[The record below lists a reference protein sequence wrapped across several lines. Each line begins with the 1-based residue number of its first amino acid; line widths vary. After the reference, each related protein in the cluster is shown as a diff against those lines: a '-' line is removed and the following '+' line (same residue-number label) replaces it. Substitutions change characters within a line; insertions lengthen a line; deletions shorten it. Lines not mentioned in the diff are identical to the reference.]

1 MLCIAFLIRNQ
12 SLNGQHTH
20 NKPSFYFIFY
30 ASPLWWW
37 WPLCCNDIIWPFTSS
52 TSKVEVEHITG
63 NVWGDGMGKK
73 MTVICFFFEYD
84 NDGMYLWPWCLP
96 YGHIV
101 IWFIHSLIWWPGER
115 EKFSFIYP
123 HTEEA
128 WFSHGFSFFF
138 EFTAFTLVKCKR
150 IYFFLSES
158 LRATCQLVRWWWGWG
173 HCQLFKRE
181 GLLYSS
187 SLCYENPIWPTGM
200 SVGLMY
206 RTKLAEYL
214 NLHTYSV
221 GTRANVR
228 QFEFFSF
235 FRWRKW
241 NSKQHNRNEIENICI
256 PTLRKKMF

>member
-1 MLCIAFLIRNQ
+1 
-12 SLNGQHTH
+12 
-20 NKPSFYFIFY
+20 
-30 ASPLWWW
+30 
-37 WPLCCNDIIWPFTSS
+37 
-52 TSKVEVEHITG
+52 
-63 NVWGDGMGKK
+63 
-73 MTVICFFFEYD
+73 
-84 NDGMYLWPWCLP
+84 MYLWPWCLP

-128 WFSHGFSFFF
+128 WFSHGFSFFLNSLLSLWSNVK
-138 EFTAFTLVKCKR
+138 EF
-150 IYFFLSES
+150 IFFLSES

-173 HCQLFKRE
+173 QRQLFKRE

-235 FRWRKW
+235 FLQFK
-241 NSKQHNRNEIENICI
+241 KVLEIILKKKFFRTNQINIYLHLFRMKYTCFECKLCLLI
-256 PTLRKKMF
+256 GFKSIEWPTIILDQ